1 MAMIEESKVKRRR
14 IDFVTVKQVRE
25 HSGLYN
31 VPHKITNTFDAHAA
45 IITVFDLAN
54 DANEKFGVIAL
65 DTKNKING
73 LHILSEGT
81 LDQSLVHPREVFKQ
95 AILNNASQLIL
106 FHNHPSGD
114 PTPSKEDI
122 AVTKRM
128 VECGDLMGIE
138 VLDHIIVGDR
148 IWTSLKEQGHIS

>member
-31 VPHKITNTFDAHAA
+31 VPHSITSTFDAHAT
-45 IITVFDLAN
+45 IINVFDLAN
-54 DANEKFGVIAL
+54 DANEKFGIIVL
-65 DTKNKING
+65 DAKNKING

-128 VECGDLMGIE
+128 VECGDLMGIA

-148 IWTSLKEQGHIS
+148 IWTSLKEQGHI